1 MKASDS
7 FRFEIDRRGE
17 SHCQLTVLSQNTS
30 SSFALARAA
39 ASVIA
44 RSQRVARM
52 RARNLPVVTSE
63 CVCDTLVRRANPFPR
78 GKRCQGFVRHCHD
91 GKSIRT
97 VVLATRLRQG
107 FAGGS
112 RVGSPELQRRR
123 QARTHTPRPLLR
135 QGSGRL
141 SANHNDRWLWVP
153 AFAGT
158 TGKAGGNA
166 ADRTRDKLEN
176 RTPFFERLW
185 PAMTTKGHTSY
196 LRCFLDIVSPAM
208 A

>member
-1 MKASDS
+1 MRQHHRPVD
-7 FRFEIDRRGE
+7 
-17 SHCQLTVLSQNTS
+17 
-30 SSFALARAA
+30 
-39 ASVIA
+39 ASVEA
-44 RSQRVARM
+44 SRPHDFAVRLHAHSS
-52 RARNLPVVTSE
+52 RARQASTASRAQRFVTIAKRPSYRARDARKNARDLPDVTSE
-63 CVCDTLVRRANPFPR
+63 NACDRLTRRANQAARPKL
-78 GKRCQGFVRHCHD
+78 GVKTSFVIGTRS
-91 GKSIRT
+91 KSSRA
-97 VVLATRLRQG
+97 VVLAK
-107 FAGGS
+107 
-112 RVGSPELQRRR
+112 
-123 QARTHTPRPLLR
+123 ARTHTPRPLLR

-166 ADRTRDKLEN
+166 ADRTRDKLDN